1 MKYFTKARWIC
12 IIHINDN
19 DSYYQQNAG
28 VSFMTKFFFS
38 SSFLLFLG
46 NWIGQI
52 GLNWFVLT
60 TYHNAVYLGIVNF
73 CRLVPILLLSVWAG
87 AIADK
92 YDKGRLLRITIS
104 SSFLVTAILCV
115 LTYSFTAI
123 PISVIIIYATL
134 RGILSAVETPL
145 RQAILPD
152 LSDKI
157 STTQAVSFHSF
168 IINICRSIGPAIAG
182 VILAVYHAPTTF
194 LAQAICYFIAV
205 LLCLPLHF
213 KVTKIPEDASRY
225 MPLKVIID
233 YFKLHMEGRQI
244 FITSLLIMATG
255 FSYTTLLPVLTN
267 KVFPGKSEIFGI
279 AMTMCAIGGIIATL
293 VLPKVLKYIGMVNMY
308 YLSSFLFGIAL
319 LGVVFHNIVIMFICI
334 TLIGLFSQW
343 ARTTNRVYFQNNV
356 KDYERGKV
364 LSIIMMDRGMIPLGS
379 LLMSICADVFG
390 IVRTFSIMGISTICI
405 TMVFYF
411 INRKLKLKLE
421 ESNHGIS

>member
-1 MKYFTKARWIC
+1 
-12 IIHINDN
+12 
-19 DSYYQQNAG
+19 
-28 VSFMTKFFFS
+28 MTKYFFS

-87 AIADK
+87 TIADK
-92 YDKGRLLRITIS
+92 YDKGRLLRITIT
-104 SSFLVTAILCV
+104 SSFMVTAILCA
-115 LTYSFTAI
+115 LTYTFTAV
-123 PISVIIIYATL
+123 PIIVIIIYATL
-134 RGILSAVETPL
+134 RGILSAIETPL

-152 LSDKI
+152 LSEKM

-194 LAQAICYFIAV
+194 LAQSICYLIAV

-213 KVTKIPEDASRY
+213 KVTKIPEETSRC
-225 MPLKVIID
+225 MALKVIID
-233 YFKLHMEGRQI
+233 YFKIHMEGRQI

-279 AMTMCAIGGIIATL
+279 AMTMCAIGGIVATL
-293 VLPKVLKYIGMVNMY
+293 VLPKVLKYIEMVNMY
-308 YLSSFLFGIAL
+308 YLSTLLFGFAL
-319 LGVVFHNIVIMFICI
+319 LGVVFHNIVIMFVCI

-379 LLMSICADVFG
+379 LLMSICADIFG
-390 IVRTFSIMGISTICI
+390 IVRTFTIMGISTICI
-405 TMVFYF
+405 TLVFYI

-421 ESNHGIS
+421 ESKHGIS